1 MLEIEIVVFHMSDA
15 IRITRIVARVFGAIM
30 LVSAFGLLALG
41 GSCCSRAVHFKKTAV
56 QAQGAVVELKEGS
69 SGGSNSHPV
78 YYPIIRYADTAMQE
92 HTLYSGTGSFPPEY
106 AVGDRVSVL
115 YDPASPKE
123 AKVNSFTD
131 LWLLPLIL
139 GIIGGTDL
147 LAGLFLF
154 FGVPLVVA
162 WAERR
167 SSKASPG

>member
-115 YDPASPKE
+115 YDPANPKGGE
-123 AKVNSFTD
+123 GE
-131 LWLLPLIL
+131 LLH
-139 GIIGGTDL
+139 
-147 LAGLFLF
+147 
-154 FGVPLVVA
+154 
-162 WAERR
+162 
-167 SSKASPG
+167 